1 MEATVGPFG
10 RALCALVL
18 WCYAMPAAAV
28 AGDIAGLQSVF
39 SGEVEAWQ
47 AGASDAMDRGGL
59 WSHRTGLSEL
69 WHRYRDPVLALTAPQ
84 AAVLSDEELQA
95 AFDLLGGFVYAVGLD
110 APRSDSADVNPRLLG
125 RLAQVQA
132 ERASRGLAGD
142 YDADTVHALAF
153 ASRLWDLAHRL
164 QEATTHDAALPR
176 VALEPGPDAAA
187 ASRQVWRLDPSGRVL
202 QRASALSLA
211 DVDWVV
217 LVGPGCGP
225 ANQAVDA
232 IASDPSLSALFEARS
247 AWLVRPGME
256 AMAFDEMRAWNNRH
270 PAFGLSIIDH
280 LDDWPEFDASPV
292 SPLFLRVEDGVVT
305 GFHVGWAASGSPAE
319 QLEWLRNPHRV
330 VR

>member
-59 WSHRTGLSEL
+59 WSHRAGLSEP
-69 WHRYRDPVLALTAPQ
+69 WHRYR
-84 AAVLSDEELQA
+84 
-95 AFDLLGGFVYAVGLD
+95 
-110 APRSDSADVNPRLLG
+110 
-125 RLAQVQA
+125 
-132 ERASRGLAGD
+132 
-142 YDADTVHALAF
+142 
-153 ASRLWDLAHRL
+153 
-164 QEATTHDAALPR
+164 
-176 VALEPGPDAAA
+176 
-187 ASRQVWRLDPSGRVL
+187 
-202 QRASALSLA
+202 
-211 DVDWVV
+211 
-217 LVGPGCGP
+217 
-225 ANQAVDA
+225 
-232 IASDPSLSALFEARS
+232 DPSLSALFEARS

-280 LDDWPEFDASPV
+280 LDDWPEIDASPV